1 MQMLNGVCY
10 ALYNVTAWASMA
22 EGSQTGLPMDFSP
35 PPDGA
40 GEGLGSMGGSDSDRP
55 THAEIAAA
63 VAAIKASR
71 HFSGSERLRAFLD
84 HIVSLTLEG
93 KGALLKEFSIA
104 VDVFNRPDTFDP
116 RVDSIVRVQA
126 SRLRGQLAAFYK
138 KPPPGTSVLIELPS
152 GGYQPTFSRLTA
164 SAEPPPPAAL
174 ERIPSPEAGEP
185 PIPAVARPPP
195 APGTGWT
202 AIAARRP
209 WLMPALL
216 GAATLALVAVFIV
229 MLNSPRPPATDPSRG
244 FATGRPAGP
253 VIFVARYQLIDG
265 PDYTSTLRDGLQIDL
280 IDSLSRFP
288 ELTVLGYDTVYGSTK
303 EAAQADPRGA
313 DFIVGGSIQA
323 SGNEIRVTSQ
333 LIHAADNRV
342 VWSEIDDV
350 TLTDASGVLEA
361 QSRIAGNVAGQLGQP
376 HGVIQERLK
385 EELTENRAL
394 SMEDYLCVLDSYE
407 YSRAKSQAKH
417 AEVRDCLEQ
426 VTKRSPRYAPAWAK
440 LSWMYGDE
448 ERYNFNLRRNDAPP
462 NERALEAAQRA
473 VQANSSS
480 AMAHQYLAIAQFQ
493 AGDIEGFKQS
503 IEMALTLNPN
513 NAEILADAAQ
523 MLILVD
529 GSDRGRELGE
539 RAIAFNPGHPPWY
552 NQPLA
557 IYHVVHGNKA
567 DALRYA
573 QSNVADGAPMA
584 TYILAAALRLNG
596 RDDEADAALQA
607 LKRRDPDAIADPTR
621 INEIREG
628 TLLPKDVLDLIFRK

>member
-1 MQMLNGVCY
+1 
-10 ALYNVTAWASMA
+10 MA
-22 EGSQTGLPMDFSP
+22 KGSKTGLPMDFSP
-35 PPDGA
+35 PSDGA
-40 GEGLGSMGGSDSDRP
+40 GEGLGSTGGSDSDRP

-71 HFSGSERLRAFLD
+71 HFAGSERLRAFLD
-84 HIVSLTLEG
+84 HIVSRTLEG
-93 KGALLKEFSIA
+93 KGGQLKEFSIA
-104 VDVFNRPDTFDP
+104 IDVFNRPDTFDP

-126 SRLRGQLAAFYK
+126 SRLRGQLAAFYR

-152 GGYQPTFSRLTA
+152 GGYQPTFSRL
-164 SAEPPPPAAL
+164 SAAATPPPPGKL
-174 ERIPSPEAGEP
+174 EPLPPAEAGEP
-185 PIPAVARPPP
+185 PIPAPARPAPP
-195 APGTGWT
+195 ASTGWT
-202 AIAARRP
+202 AMTARRP
-209 WLMPALL
+209 WLMPAIL
-216 GAATLALVAVFIV
+216 GAASLALLAIFFV
-229 MLNSPRPPATDPSRG
+229 MLTSPRPPATDPSRG

-253 VIFVARYQLIDG
+253 VIFVARYQVIDG
-265 PDYTSTLRDGLQIDL
+265 PAYASTLRDGLQIDL

-288 ELTVLGYDTVYGSTK
+288 ELTVLGYDTVYGSTR
-303 EAAQADPRGA
+303 EAAQADPHGA

-323 SGNEIRVTSQ
+323 SGNAIRVTSQ
-333 LIHAADNRV
+333 LVHAADNRV

-350 TLTDASGVLEA
+350 TLTDASGVLEV

-407 YSRAKSQAKH
+407 YSRAKSQARH
-417 AEVRDCLEQ
+417 AEVRDCLER
-426 VTKRSPRYAPAWAK
+426 VTRRSPRYAPAWAK

-448 ERYNFNLRRNDAPP
+448 ERYNFNLRVNDDPP
-462 NERALEAAQRA
+462 NVRALEAAQRA

-493 AGDIEGFKQS
+493 AGDIDSFRQS
-503 IEMALTLNPN
+503 IEMALQLNPN

-523 MLILVD
+523 MLILTD
-529 GSDRGRELGE
+529 GSDRGRELAE

-557 IYHVVHGNKA
+557 IYHIVNGNGA

-573 QSNVADGAPMA
+573 QAAAPDGAPIA
-584 TYILAAALRLNG
+584 VYILAAALRLNG
-596 RDDEADAALQA
+596 RDDEADAALRGLA
-607 LKRRDPDAIADPTR
+607 SRDDTAITDPAR
-621 INEIREG
+621 IGEIRRG
-628 TLLPKDVLDLIFRK
+628 SRLPAEVLDRIFRSQP